1 MVNCANVSRNDLRWD
16 ILYPRQSGI
25 WPAVLAKPG
34 RYGTY
39 DPGTKSVREVDPYRD
54 DELPALRG
62 WLTRGELVAYR
73 PRRRATVRIVST
85 AGNRYVKV
93 VRPAKA
99 HKMERLFTDVLGAS
113 PAASVTSPQLPQ
125 LTYSHPS
132 KGFLVLTEVAG
143 DSLHELA
150 PDPGSRILAAVGG
163 AVARFHSLSTSGVRE
178 RRDSGRPDRWVEW
191 VEGHDPS
198 QNPEFRKELRR
209 AASQLAPFR
218 SSNSVLVH
226 GDLHDKNVFV
236 DGGQVGLIDVDS
248 MRVGHPAEDL
258 GNLAA
263 HLVLRALQAGV
274 RLPSPLEAT
283 ADMLHGYRDAGGV
296 VSAPGVVA
304 EGAQTLLRLACIYRF
319 RRRWSHLT
327 PALLRECE
335 VWQVD
340 GRQKER
346 DARDYDGKRSG
357 RFCGK

>member
-1 MVNCANVSRNDLRWD
+1 MNCANVSRNDLRWD
-16 ILYPRQSGI
+16 ILYPRQSGF
-25 WPAVLAKPG
+25 WPAVLAEPG

-132 KGFLVLTEVAG
+132 KGFVVLTEVVG

-178 RRDSGRPDRWVEW
+178 RRDSGRPNRWVKW
-191 VEGHDPS
+191 VEATTQVKTPS
-198 QNPEFRKELRR
+198 SEKNCAGPPAIWPPFGRRTRFSSMATSTTRTSSWTAGRLVLSTWTRCERDIPRRILATSQPTSCFEPYRRGSGCRLHWRLRPICSTVIAMLEELY
-209 AASQLAPFR
+209 P
-218 SSNSVLVH
+218 
-226 GDLHDKNVFV
+226 
-236 DGGQVGLIDVDS
+236 
-248 MRVGHPAEDL
+248 HPA
-258 GNLAA
+258 
-263 HLVLRALQAGV
+263 
-274 RLPSPLEAT
+274 S
-283 ADMLHGYRDAGGV
+283 
-296 VSAPGVVA
+296 
-304 EGAQTLLRLACIYRF
+304 
-319 RRRWSHLT
+319 
-327 PALLRECE
+327 
-335 VWQVD
+335 
-340 GRQKER
+340 
-346 DARDYDGKRSG
+346 
-357 RFCGK
+357 